1 MREELQQLYER
12 ARKAGLT
19 VKDLAERLGTA
30 ESTVFRWLAGKNKIS
45 LQHFRRFEEIVIETE
60 QRQAAAAQ

>member
-19 VKDLAERLGTA
+19 VKDLAERLGMA

-45 LQHFRRFEEIVIETE
+45 LQHFRRLEEIVIEAE
-60 QRQAAAAQ
+60 QSQAAAAQ

>member
-12 ARKAGLT
+12 GRKAGLT
-19 VKDLAERLGTA
+19 GKDIAERLGTA

-45 LQHFRRFEEIVIETE
+45 MQHFRSFEEIVTE
-60 QRQAAAAQ
+60 AEQAQAAAAQ